1 MSSLHKSIFKLKQ
14 SFFCSDKDA
23 TGNNY
28 LYYKLDDIYLD
39 IRKIIKKLNLDLDF
53 SFISNI
59 VDCRQTLS
67 LVFYSTDEEKIV
79 STQFLSTFNDILLND
94 TEMLKIKTEKATN
107 LKDVKSIS
115 YAINSPHNFGSI
127 RTYTKKYMLLD
138 FFCILDG
145 TDDDAK
151 SWNKELEELEKRK
164 EIDLKNEIKD
174 ILDKEKN
181 LQTAEN
187 INQYLAKNYSKHY
200 NDKNWVGILEVLNN
214 EKSIAS

>member
-14 SFFCSDKDA
+14 NFFCSDKDA

-59 VDCRQTLS
+59 VDNKQTLS
-67 LVFYSTDEEKIV
+67 LVFYSSNEEKIV

-138 FFCILDG
+138 FFCILDA
-145 TDDDAK
+145 TDDDAR

-200 NDKNWVGILEVLNN
+200 NNGNWLGILEDLNN
-214 EKSIAS
+214 EKSIRS

>member
-14 SFFCSDKDA
+14 NFFCSDKDA

-53 SFISNI
+53 SFTSNI
-59 VDCRQTLS
+59 VDNKQTLS
-67 LVFYSTDEEKIV
+67 LVFYSSNEEKIV

-94 TEMLKIKTEKATN
+94 TEMLRIKTEKTTN

-138 FFCILDG
+138 FFCILDA

-181 LQTAEN
+181 LQTAES
-187 INQYLAKNYSKHY
+187 IKQYLAKHYSKYY
-200 NDKNWVGILEVLNN
+200 NNENWLGILEGLNN
-214 EKSIAS
+214 EKFVAS

>member
-1 MSSLHKSIFKLKQ
+1 MSNLHKSIFKLKQ

-39 IRKIIKKLNLDLDF
+39 IRKTIKKLNLDLDF
-53 SFISNI
+53 SFTSNI
-59 VDCRQTLS
+59 VDYRQTLS
-67 LVFYSTDEEKIV
+67 LVFYSSDEEKIV

-107 LKDVKSIS
+107 LKDIKSIS

-138 FFCILDG
+138 FFCILDA
-145 TDDDAK
+145 TDNDAR
-151 SWNKELEELEKRK
+151 SWNEVLENQEKKETIEAIQYILVNKKNLKTQEKRS
-164 EIDLKNEIKD
+164 EYLLK
-174 ILDKEKN
+174 
-181 LQTAEN
+181 
-187 INQYLAKNYSKHY
+187 YHSKHY
-200 NDKNWVGILEVLNN
+200 NNKNWIGILEDLRN
-214 EKSIAS
+214 EKFVGS